1 MSFFALCCMLMW
13 CLQVCWR
20 TNSRASPSPSISLT
34 NMTPKTAAD
43 ALLLRHPHGMTS
55 RACGYLTYQLALA
68 IVAVHER
75 ALVHK

>member
-1 MSFFALCCMLMW
+1 MVPPGVLAVFGVIFVKEMLGDG
-13 CLQVCWR
+13 
-20 TNSRASPSPSISLT
+20 
-34 NMTPKTAAD
+34 D